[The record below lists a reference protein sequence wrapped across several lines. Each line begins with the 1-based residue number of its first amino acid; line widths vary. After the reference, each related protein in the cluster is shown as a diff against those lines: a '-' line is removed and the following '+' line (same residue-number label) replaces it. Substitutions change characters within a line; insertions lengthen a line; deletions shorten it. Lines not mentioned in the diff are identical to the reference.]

1 MGLERRVIVAGRFE
15 VKPRILVTNDDGV
28 HSAGLRAAVEA
39 LHGDFDVLV
48 VAPERQQSA
57 VGHSITLHKPLR
69 MEPVSIGGLP
79 VEAYQTNGTPADC
92 VVLASL
98 LDPPAP
104 CLVVSGINAG
114 ANLGEE
120 IFYSGTVSAAMEAAI
135 QGLPAFAISVTAVEQ
150 PIFGPA
156 AAYVAKLAHLLL
168 SVPLPSGSFLNV
180 NVPSVPA
187 DRLGQPQLTRLGRRC
202 YANQLEKRTD
212 PRGRDYYWF
221 SGEPSEADS
230 APDTDVGAVR
240 AGHISV
246 TPIHIDITDYALL
259 ERLSAEVDRFGFGEA
274 QLTSDGSRK
283 A

>member
-1 MGLERRVIVAGRFE
+1 MASARRWRHE

-39 LHGDFDVLV
+39 LHADFDVLV

-69 MEPVSIGGLP
+69 MDPVNIGGLP

-98 LDPPAP
+98 LDSPAP

-114 ANLGEE
+114 ANMGEE

-135 QGLPAFAISVTAVEQ
+135 QGLPAFAISVAAAEQ
-150 PIFGPA
+150 PAFGPA
-156 AAYVAKLAHLLL
+156 AAYVAKLARLLL
-168 SVPLPSGSFLNV
+168 EISLPSGSFLNV
-180 NVPSVPA
+180 NVPNLPA
-187 DRLGQPQLTRLGRRC
+187 QQLGEARITRLGRRC

-230 APDTDVGAVR
+230 APDTDIGAVR
-240 AGHISV
+240 AGHISI

-259 ERLSAEVDRFGFGEA
+259 ERLSAEADRFSFDEA
-274 QLTSDGSRK
+274 QLTGDAGRQ

>member
-1 MGLERRVIVAGRFE
+1 M
-15 VKPRILVTNDDGV
+15 KPRILVTNDDGV

-39 LHGDFDVLV
+39 LHADFDVLV
-48 VAPERQQSA
+48 VAPDRQQSA

-69 MEPVSIGGLP
+69 MDPVNIGGLP

-135 QGLPAFAISVTAVEQ
+135 QGLPAFAISVTAVGQ
-150 PIFGPA
+150 PNFEAA
-156 AAYVAKLAHLLL
+156 AAYAVKLARLVL
-168 SVPLPSGSFLNV
+168 SIGLPPGSFLNV
-180 NVPSVPA
+180 NVPDVPDDQLREA
-187 DRLGQPQLTRLGRRC
+187 KLTRLGRRC

-230 APDTDVGAVR
+230 APDTDIGAVR
-240 AGHISV
+240 ANHISI

-259 ERLSAEVDRFGFGEA
+259 ERLTAEADRFILGEA
-274 QLTSDGSRK
+274 QLTSD